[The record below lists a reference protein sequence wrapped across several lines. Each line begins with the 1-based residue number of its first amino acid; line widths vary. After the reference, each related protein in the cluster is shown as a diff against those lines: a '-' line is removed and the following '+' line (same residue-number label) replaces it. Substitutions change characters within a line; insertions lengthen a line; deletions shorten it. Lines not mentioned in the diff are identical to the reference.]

1 MRAANR
7 RSQQAT
13 VDSNGIRTTV
23 EMQEK
28 NAGEGGVGC
37 CCVRWAQSGRCE
49 FLRTKFRGVQ
59 EKEKRSSGK
68 RKTKFG
74 QKGNFGKNFCDK
86 VCDGVLRIMFPM
98 LHL

>member
-13 VDSNGIRTTV
+13 VDSNGIRTTA

-28 NAGEGGVGC
+28 NAGEGGGVEY

-59 EKEKRSSGK
+59 EKEK
-68 RKTKFG
+68 
-74 QKGNFGKNFCDK
+74 
-86 VCDGVLRIMFPM
+86 
-98 LHL
+98 